1 MITRNLNTPESRAF
15 WAAAERAS
23 RRVATWPAWKLGQLE
38 SRERE
43 QESMAKKIEKWID
56 AAGQEWSNEHYALTE
71 DLEIAYREAD
81 HKITPPVVAAI
92 DALHEYAH
100 RGDKAAD
107 TQRDTGTA
115 LPEGVPPELD
125 DWVKRWEW
133 ITARV
138 TPEAIEKLEH
148 DDEVR
153 IGTRWITVWGRG
165 AVQREVVFTYPG
177 GSALSVEA
185 LAAIANEV
193 RYNGR

>member
-1 MITRNLNTPESRAF
+1 MTISKVEYWIDRDGDRHNNELSALESELSCACNESRSTD
-15 WAAAERAS
+15 E
-23 RRVATWPAWKLGQLE
+23 G
-38 SRERE
+38 
-43 QESMAKKIEKWID
+43 
-56 AAGQEWSNEHYALTE
+56 YAPELN
-71 DLEIAYREAD
+71 AD
-81 HKITPPVVAAI
+81 VTAAI

-100 RGDKAAD
+100 RGDKATD